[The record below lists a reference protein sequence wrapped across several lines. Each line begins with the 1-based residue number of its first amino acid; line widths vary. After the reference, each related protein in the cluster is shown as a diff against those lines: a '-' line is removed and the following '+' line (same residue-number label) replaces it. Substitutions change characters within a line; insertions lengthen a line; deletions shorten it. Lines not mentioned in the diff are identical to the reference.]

1 MKNPEIKYVSEG
13 PSSYYIAL
21 AAWRRG
27 LNVTFIKNINN
38 YRITSPEKSLFFC
51 NSAVMSGRNGLLT
64 YHICKDK
71 NKTKQLLQK
80 NKIKI
85 PAGKLFEHSSVK
97 SEIISYA
104 ERLGYPVVLKSNN
117 ESGGANVFPHLKNKS
132 QVNRALESV
141 KANRDD
147 FKILVEKHIE
157 GEDYRV
163 FVLGE
168 EVIAAYKRIPA
179 NVIGDGERSI
189 KSLIIDKNNQRK
201 KNQYF
206 EGKLLEVDSEVIL
219 NLQNQK
225 LTVDSILPEGKMVY
239 LQKKANLGSGGDATD
254 VTDELPE
261 HLKQLAVKAI
271 QSIPDLNNGGVDIL
285 YSEGKPAEATVLE
298 INYMAQIGGHLFPS
312 VGNYRD
318 VGAKM
323 IDFYFPESI
332 KAQSRNSEMFF
343 NMKTIE
349 KYFEAFPESDFTLA
363 PSPVNETIR
372 RTVVMH
378 GDFKFPDIKYKI
390 RNEARR
396 LNLSGFIK
404 KQNFEEIEIVLSG
417 EEEDIGLFVEFL
429 ENGNHGIK
437 SFEMRKYH
445 KPIVMGFYIDS

>member
-1 MKNPEIKYVSEG
+1 
-13 PSSYYIAL
+13 
-21 AAWRRG
+21 
-27 LNVTFIKNINN
+27 
-38 YRITSPEKSLFFC
+38 
-51 NSAVMSGRNGLLT
+51 MSRRNGLLT

-85 PAGKLFEHSSVK
+85 PAGKFFEHSSVK

-239 LQKKANLGSGGDATD
+239 LQKKAKLGSGGDGVG
-254 VTDELPE
+254 VTGQLPG
-261 HLKQLAVKAI
+261 QLQHHAVEGDPAL
-271 QSIPDLNNGGVDIL
+271 SHVDD
-285 YSEGKPAEATVLE
+285 G
-298 INYMAQIGGHLFPS
+298 
-312 VGNYRD
+312 
-318 VGAKM
+318 
-323 IDFYFPESI
+323 
-332 KAQSRNSEMFF
+332 
-343 NMKTIE
+343 
-349 KYFEAFPESDFTLA
+349 
-363 PSPVNETIR
+363 
-372 RTVVMH
+372 
-378 GDFKFPDIKYKI
+378 
-390 RNEARR
+390 
-396 LNLSGFIK
+396 
-404 KQNFEEIEIVLSG
+404 
-417 EEEDIGLFVEFL
+417 
-429 ENGNHGIK
+429 
-437 SFEMRKYH
+437 
-445 KPIVMGFYIDS
+445 